1 MRSCESLNLSIDQ
14 RPVLTNISCTIKS
27 GEIVIVCGDHESGKS
42 ALLQAL
48 AGNIQV
54 CRSQVLHQGQGLV
67 ATPAQVVLAQRP
79 APPADQTVSDVI
91 EDWDNVAEFA
101 VQGLWQRPIKTL
113 SRGERRW
120 VELAQV
126 WAQIRQ
132 QSEVSSLFLDEP
144 LQGLDQ
150 YKRALIL
157 DLINQSKSKGMAVLI
172 ALNDLAVAKQ
182 IADQV
187 LLLKSGHLLAQ
198 GPPDQV
204 LTPTLLQAAFET
216 DVRLG

>member
-27 GEIVIVCGDHESGKS
+27 GEIVIVCGDHGSGKS
-42 ALLQAL
+42 ALLHAL
-48 AGNIQV
+48 AGDIQS
-54 CRSQVLHQGQGLV
+54 CRSQVRHQGQPLV

-79 APPADQTVSDVI
+79 ATPADQTVSDVI
-91 EDWDNVAEFA
+91 GAWDQVADFA
-101 VQGLWQRPIKTL
+101 VQGLWQRPIRTL

-132 QSEVSSLFLDEP
+132 KPDITSLFLDEP

-150 YKRALIL
+150 HKRALIL
-157 DLINQSKSKGMAVLI
+157 DLINQSKSMGMAVLI
-172 ALNDLAVAKQ
+172 AFNDLAVAKQ
-182 IADQV
+182 IADRV
-187 LLLKSGHLLAQ
+187 VLLKSGHLLAQ
-198 GPPDQV
+198 GPTDQV
-204 LTPTLLQAAFET
+204 LAPTLLQEAFET
-216 DVRLG
+216 DAQLG